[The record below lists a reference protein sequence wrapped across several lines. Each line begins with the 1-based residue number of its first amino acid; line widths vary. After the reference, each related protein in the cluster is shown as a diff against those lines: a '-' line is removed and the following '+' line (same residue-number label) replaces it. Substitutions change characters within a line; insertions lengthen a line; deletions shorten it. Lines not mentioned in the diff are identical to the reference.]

1 MIHSDSGARAI
12 ARRHPGAVTRAAA
25 LAAALLGLP
34 VIVLSR
40 AALATGPEAA
50 GETAGEAARN
60 PLADDADAV
69 RSGHTLFNETCAH
82 CHGPDAVTGMSE
94 RNLRH
99 LRLRYGDRMA
109 ETFLTTVLHGRP
121 DKGMP
126 TWQGVLDDATIWKI
140 YTYLSS
146 IQASDD

>member
-1 MIHSDSGARAI
+1 MPHSDSGARPS
-12 ARRHPGAVTRAAA
+12 ARRRLGSVARVAA
-25 LAAALLGLP
+25 LAAPLLGLP
-34 VIVLSR
+34 VIVISK

-50 GETAGEAARN
+50 SETARN
-60 PLADDADAV
+60 PFAGDADAV
-69 RSGHTLFNETCAH
+69 RSGRTLFNETCAH
-82 CHGPDAVTGMSE
+82 CHGPDAVTGLAE

-99 LRLRYGDRMA
+99 LRLRYGDHMPDI
-109 ETFLTTVLHGRP
+109 FLTTVLHGRP

-140 YTYLSS
+140 YTYLNS

>member
-1 MIHSDSGARAI
+1 MIHSDSGARPI

-50 GETAGEAARN
+50 GETARN
-60 PLADDADAV
+60 PFAGDADAA
-69 RSGHTLFNETCAH
+69 RSGRTLFNETCAH
-82 CHGPDAVTGMSE
+82 CHGPDAVTGLAE